1 MADLER
7 AQDIVADL
15 KGPTPA
21 EKRRLTEIIKT
32 EISAIRKPGGKRLA
46 IMRAQMAQ
54 YRPIP
59 LTVLSLAGGAVAEPI
74 RRGLVGRVTSSCA
87 GQAAGLILLG
97 AGLQALGNWK
107 KFPIPLIGPIGA
119 SHVSYGGV
127 LLAVSLYGTKK
138 NPDPVK
144 LAIEGTTYKALHPAP
159 KTEDA
164 DAEEGS

>member
-21 EKRRLTEIIKT
+21 EKRRLTEIIRT

-46 IMRAQMAQ
+46 AMRAEMAQ

-59 LTVLSLAGGAVAEPI
+59 LTVISLAGGALAEPI
-74 RRGLVGRVTSSCA
+74 RRGLVGRITSNVA
-87 GQAAGLILLG
+87 GQGVGLVVLG
-97 AGLQALGNWK
+97 AGLQALGAWK

-138 NPDPVK
+138 NPDPLK
-144 LAIEGTTYKALHPAP
+144 LALEGTTYKALHPTP
-159 KTEDA
+159 KTDDA
-164 DAEEGS
+164 DADEES